1 MGKLLVACVVAWLLL
16 KKISCSNF
24 SKYWPCVFP
33 FITSIEVGQ
42 IFGKRPSIGLIPDL
56 PPIHPNSPRPGH
68 LSAGQQPRRTST
80 QSTGVPG
87 NSVPSSPILGN
98 RARGFSPARD
108 QRLFIA
114 SFCRLDDM
122 NWDPSEPSLHSGTIF
137 ARPARTFQNLES
149 RLDGWRA
156 ELA

>member
-1 MGKLLVACVVAWLLL
+1 M
-16 KKISCSNF
+16 KISCSNF
-24 SKYWPCVFP
+24 STYWLCVFT

-42 IFGKRPSIGLIPDL
+42 IFGKRPSVGLIPDL

-68 LSAGQQPRRTST
+68 LSSGQPRRTST
-80 QSTGVPG
+80 QSSVPG

-122 NWDPSEPSLHSGTIF
+122 NWDITMKQEYWYIIVFLTVNQKKKLIRNKLRRHNGKNPSINQPFH
-137 ARPARTFQNLES
+137 
-149 RLDGWRA
+149 
-156 ELA
+156 